1 MWQYLT
7 DQLAKN
13 QFLSGG
19 ALIAVMGVL
28 FAYLRTTPVYLYGW
42 AKRRIITEI
51 DIPDRDESFKWV
63 NIWLSQHPYRKR
75 CRLWTVQTKRK
86 RDLDEQDKGRKAQII
101 LAPAPGIHFMFY
113 KRRLLILRRER
124 KDAAEKSGISLGA
137 GFRETFNITLF
148 SRNKQ
153 IVLELIEEA
162 RHAAYPDSD
171 ARIAI
176 MRPSEYNGEWCEIS
190 KRAPRPLASVI
201 LPDGVVETLVEDLV
215 KFQASED
222 WYVTRGI
229 PYRRGYLLYGE
240 PGNGKSSLITA
251 LATKMQYEIC
261 ALNLNSQGMNDER
274 LIELMSTTPP
284 QSFLLVEDI
293 DCVFHDRMKTDEKH
307 SVTFS
312 GLLNAIDGVMAS
324 EGRILFMTTN
334 HREALDPALIRPGRI
349 DIKIEL
355 TNAVPSQMEKLFLR
369 FFPVLPDMAKL
380 FATKPGGPYSMAT
393 LQGHLLRHREDP
405 VAAITQEIEREN

>member
-7 DQLAKN
+7 EQLTKN

-28 FAYLRTTPVYLYGW
+28 FAYLRSTPRHIYGW
-42 AKRRIITEI
+42 LKRRIITEI
-51 DIPDRDESFKWV
+51 DIPDRDESFKWM

-75 CRLWTVQTKRK
+75 CRLWTVQTKRQ
-86 RDLDEQDKGRKAQII
+86 RDMDGQPTGRKAQII

-113 KRRLLILRRER
+113 KRRILILRRER
-124 KDAAEKSGISLGA
+124 KDSAEKSGLSLGA

-153 IVLELIEEA
+153 IALELLEEA
-162 RHAAYPDSD
+162 RRAAYPASD

-176 MRPSEYNGEWCEIS
+176 MRPSEYNGEWCEVS
-190 KRAPRPLASVI
+190 KRSPRPLASVI
-201 LPDGVVETLVEDLV
+201 LPAGVVETLVADLI
-215 KFQASED
+215 KFQEAES

-251 LATKMQYEIC
+251 LATNMQYEIC
-261 ALNLNSQGMNDER
+261 ALNLNLQGMNDER

-293 DCVFHDRMKTDEKH
+293 DCVFHARTKTDEKH
-307 SVTFS
+307 CVTFS

-334 HREALDPALIRPGRI
+334 HRDTLDPALIRPGRI
-349 DIKIEL
+349 DVKVEL
-355 TNAVPSQMEKLFLR
+355 TNAVPDQMESLFLR

-380 FATKPGGPYSMAT
+380 FAKKAGGQFSMAT
-393 LQGHLLRHREDP
+393 LQGHLLRYREDP
-405 VAAITQEIEREN
+405 VMAITQEIENA